1 MCVDASSS
9 HLFFKG
15 SAPQNGGYRVQW
27 AKRGGASH
35 EREQTTG
42 APLTKALQPHSLL
55 RGLQLVRWSPMR
67 EGWEGE
73 RRWARF
79 LREARP
85 GGQAGRA
92 DLLLGGDAL
101 SHRPLVEGGKPPEE
115 AGCRGA
121 P

>member
-9 HLFFKG
+9 RLFFKG

-27 AKRGGASH
+27 TKRGGASH

-42 APLTKALQPHSLL
+42 AQLRKVLQSHSLL
-55 RGLQLVRWSPMR
+55 RGLQLVRWSTMR
-67 EGWEGE
+67 EGREGE
-73 RRWARF
+73 RGWTRF

-85 GGQAGRA
+85 GGQVGRA
-92 DLLLGGDAL
+92 DLLLGRDAL
-101 SHRPLVEGGKPPEE
+101 SHRSLVQGGSTSRP
-115 AGCRGA
+115 ARYRRA